1 MKTLHCNQMIPECNH
16 VSTGADENEV
26 VENAAAHIQ
35 EQHMDM
41 LNALEGGDI
50 DAIKPNLHMLVG
62 DE

>member
-1 MKTLHCNQMIPECNH
+1 MIPECDH

-26 VENAAAHIQ
+26 VENAAKHIQ

-50 DAIKPNLHMLVG
+50 NAIKPNLHMLVG